1 MSRHQQTLSSEKIR
15 EIAER
20 AIKFR
25 ETFDALENFLDSAD
39 KRDVF
44 TLDYDDVEALVDAI
58 YALMSSARGN
68 PRVQEMIN
76 SERVQ

>member
-20 AIKFR
+20 AIRFR
-25 ETFDALENFLDSAD
+25 AMFETMENFLDSAT
-39 KRDVF
+39 KGDVF
-44 TLDYDDVEALVDAI
+44 TLNYDDVETLVDAI